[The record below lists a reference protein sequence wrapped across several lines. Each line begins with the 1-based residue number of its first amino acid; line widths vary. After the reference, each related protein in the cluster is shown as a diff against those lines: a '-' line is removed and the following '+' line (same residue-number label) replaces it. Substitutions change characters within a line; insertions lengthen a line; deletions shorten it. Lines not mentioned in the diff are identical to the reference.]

1 MLVQMDNMLYL
12 KNLKTQLFRY
22 SMLSIC
28 TNIFCNML
36 YLKNLKTQLFSRKA
50 TQGDLRTGVHTHV
63 LK

>member
-1 MLVQMDNMLYL
+1 MQKMLVQMD
-12 KNLKTQLFRY
+12 
-22 SMLSIC
+22 
-28 TNIFCNML
+28 NML